1 MSFSMK
7 KIDFNKMR
15 SIVLFG
21 LLFFLGLVLLYVIRP
36 FFYPIFWAAII
47 AIFFYPWYRNINVH
61 IRSRELSSFL
71 TICLILLIIFLPL
84 TLIAIMIYYQSVE
97 LYTAVAKGLYVT
109 NLQEFVGFLSKTP
122 LAPYVTD
129 IPTDWTR
136 YAANA
141 TQTISLF
148 LFRNLTSITQNI
160 VVFVFKL
167 FIMIYTLYYFFKDG
181 GRILK
186 RLRHISPLGD
196 DYEVLLFDR
205 FTSTARATLKGS
217 FIIGGIQGILGGILF
232 TITGI
237 QGALIWGV
245 IMAIFSMIPSVG
257 SFLVWLPAG
266 LIMLLT
272 GHLWQGL
279 TILLVGGLVI
289 SLVDNVLRPPMVGK
303 DIQMHPLLILF
314 STLGGISVFGISG
327 VIIGPVIA
335 SLFMAVI
342 SIYDYYYQQ
351 ELENN

>member
-1 MSFSMK
+1 
-7 KIDFNKMR
+7 
-15 SIVLFG
+15 
-21 LLFFLGLVLLYVIRP
+21 
-36 FFYPIFWAAII
+36 
-47 AIFFYPWYRNINVH
+47 
-61 IRSRELSSFL
+61 
-71 TICLILLIIFLPL
+71 
-84 TLIAIMIYYQSVE
+84 
-97 LYTAVAKGLYVT
+97 
-109 NLQEFVGFLSKTP
+109 
-122 LAPYVTD
+122 
-129 IPTDWTR
+129 
-136 YAANA
+136 
-141 TQTISLF
+141 
-148 LFRNLTSITQNI
+148 
-160 VVFVFKL
+160 
-167 FIMIYTLYYFFKDG
+167 MIYTLYYFFKDG

-257 SFLVWLPAG
+257 SFLVWLPDG

-314 STLGGISVFGISG
+314 STLGGISVFGISC
-327 VIIGPVIA
+327 VIIGPVIS

-342 SIYDYYYQQ
+342 SIYDYYYQP